1 MATTAAALVL
11 RGKGRTALRLEGQM
25 VVLRSSA
32 EELRIPVEAM
42 AEVRAEGRAVE
53 IELLGGAEP
62 VVYRV
67 EGVSEAGADAFGQ
80 AVGRLLATLDPDA
93 EPMDGLSLVDV
104 RPLTGRDRGW
114 FSGRR
119 PVAAVGALFYA
130 GLMAAVGVTGGGE
143 QVAALL
149 GGSVALYAGCFMIYA
164 GGRASV
170 EDWRLKRRGITV
182 VAQFSHY
189 TNKWRVYTYTTATGQ
204 NYTYQTT
211 GSGTDPIEV
220 TYDPARPGDARVG
233 VSLLGTLAMLLIL
246 AIPGFVAAVGLF
258 LVGHAAAALWGGW

>member
-1 MATTAAALVL
+1 
-11 RGKGRTALRLEGQM
+11 M
-25 VVLRSSA
+25 VVLRRSA

-67 EGVSEAGADAFGQ
+67 EGISEAGAAAFGQ
-80 AVGRLLATLDPDA
+80 SVGRLLPTPDGDA
-93 EPMDGLSLVDV
+93 EAVDGLSLVDV
-104 RPLTGRDRGW
+104 RALPGWNRGW

-119 PVAAVGALFYA
+119 PVAAVGALVYA
-130 GLMAAVGVTGGGE
+130 GLVAAVGVAGGGE

-164 GGRASV
+164 GGRANV
-170 EDWRLKRRGITV
+170 ADWRLKRHGITV

-204 NYTYQTT
+204 SYTYQTS
-211 GSGTDPIEV
+211 GSGTDPIEII
-220 TYDPARPGDARVG
+220 YDPARPGDARVG
-233 VSLLGTLAMLLIL
+233 VSVLDTLIIILLLAL
-246 AIPGFVAAVGLF
+246 PGSVAVVGIF
-258 LVGHAAAALWGGW
+258 LVGHSVAALWGGA

>member
-11 RGKGRTALRLEGQM
+11 RGKRRTALRLDGQV
-25 VVLRSSA
+25 VVLRRSV
-32 EELRIPVEAM
+32 EELHIPVEAM
-42 AEVRAEGRAVE
+42 AGIRAEGRAVE

-67 EGVSEAGADAFGQ
+67 EGVSEAGAAAFGQ
-80 AVGRLLATLDPDA
+80 AVGRLLPMPDGDA
-93 EPMDGLSLVDV
+93 EPVDGLSLVDV
-104 RPLTGRDRGW
+104 RPLPGSNRGW

-130 GLMAAVGVTGGGE
+130 GLVAAVGVAGGGE

-164 GGRASV
+164 GVRANV
-170 EDWRLKRRGITV
+170 RDWRLKRRGITV

-204 NYTYQTT
+204 SYTYRTT
-211 GSGTDPIEV
+211 GSGTHPIEV
-220 TYDPARPGDARVG
+220 AYDPARPGDARVG
-233 VSLLGTLAMLLIL
+233 VSVLDTLVMVLIL
-246 AIPGFVAAVGLF
+246 AIPGFVAVMGVF
-258 LVGHAAAALWGGW
+258 LVGHAVAALWGGW